1 MIIHFVSYVLF
12 IFSMLL
18 YLFLYASQRSKVISY
33 MTTIICI
40 STLVSQVIL
49 VHIFIKICVGE
60 NSAVGI
66 NSNYLPTINRQQST
80 EEESS
85 SEDEEDIPV
94 IERPNS

>member
-1 MIIHFVSYVLF
+1 
-12 IFSMLL
+12 
-18 YLFLYASQRSKVISY
+18 

-40 STLVSQVIL
+40 STLVSEVIL
-49 VHIFIKICVGE
+49 VHIFIQICVGDK
-60 NSAVGI
+60 SAVGVNSSDLPAI
-66 NSNYLPTINRQQST
+66 NKQQST